1 MTPSIPIASRIL
13 GSPVHRT
20 SHADATQLVLA
31 WAAGGE
37 SRTVCLANVHMIME
51 AYDAPGFRAVLDAAD
66 LVCPDGMPLV
76 WALRRKGAPQQRRV
90 SGPYLTLALCAAARD
105 AGVPV
110 GFHGGRREVLD
121 ALVPAL
127 RTRFPGLDVT
137 YAVSPPFRPV
147 TPEEDADTVEDI
159 NRSGARI
166 LFVGLG
172 CPKQER
178 WMAEHRGRVR
188 AVMLGV
194 GAAFD
199 MHAGMLRQAPRLL
212 QRVGL
217 EWAFRLAMEPRRL
230 WRRYARHNPRFA
242 ARILI
247 ELAGER
253 RLARGGP

>member
-1 MTPSIPIASRIL
+1 MTPSASRIL
-13 GSPVHRT
+13 GSPVHPT
-20 SHADATQLVLA
+20 SHAAATELVLA
-31 WAAGGE
+31 WAGRRE
-37 SRTVCLANVHMIME
+37 SRFVCLANVHMIME
-51 AYDAPGFRAVLDAAD
+51 AHDTPAFRAVLDAAD

-76 WALRRKGAPQQRRV
+76 WALRGKGAARQRRV
-90 SGPYLTLALCAAARD
+90 SGPDLTLELCAAARD

-110 GFHGGRREVLD
+110 GFYGGRPEVLA
-121 ALVPAL
+121 ALVPEL
-127 RTRFPGLDVT
+127 HDRFPGLDVV
-137 YAVSPPFRPV
+137 YAVSPPFRQL
-147 TPEEDADTVEDI
+147 TPAEDAQTVENI

-178 WMAEHRGRVR
+178 WMAAHRGRIR

-199 MHAGMLRQAPRLL
+199 MHAGMLRQAPRVL
-212 QRVGL
+212 QRAGL

-242 ARILI
+242 ARILL
-247 ELAGER
+247 ELAQE
-253 RLARGGP
+253 RLARGRS

>member
-1 MTPSIPIASRIL
+1 
-13 GSPVHRT
+13 
-20 SHADATQLVLA
+20 
-31 WAAGGE
+31 
-37 SRTVCLANVHMIME
+37 MIME
-51 AYDAPGFRAVLDAAD
+51 AHDAPAFRAVLDAAD

-76 WALRRKGAPQQRRV
+76 WALRGKGAPEQRRV
-90 SGPYLTLALCAAARD
+90 SGPDLTLELCAAARD

-110 GFHGGRREVLD
+110 GFHGGRPEVLA
-121 ALVPAL
+121 ALVPSL
-127 RTRFPGLDVT
+127 RARFPGLDVA
-137 YAVSPPFRPV
+137 YAVSPPFRQLSPD
-147 TPEEDADTVEDI
+147 EDAQAVDDI
-159 NRSGARI
+159 NRSGASI

-178 WMAEHRGRVR
+178 WMAAHRGRVH

-212 QRVGL
+212 QRTGL

-230 WRRYARHNPRFA
+230 WRRYAQHNPRFA

-247 ELAGER
+247 ELARE
-253 RLARGGP
+253 RLARGRT

>member
-1 MTPSIPIASRIL
+1 MTPSIPVASSVL

-20 SHADATQLVLA
+20 SHAGATELVLA
-31 WAAGGE
+31 WAHRGE

-51 AYDAPGFRAVLDAAD
+51 AHDSPAFRAVLVAAD

-76 WALRRKGAPQQRRV
+76 WALRSKGAPQQRRV
-90 SGPYLTLALCAAARD
+90 SGPDLTLRLCAAAAD

-110 GFHGGRREVLD
+110 GFHGGRPEVLD

-127 RTRFPGLDVT
+127 CARFPRLDVA
-137 YAVSPPFRPV
+137 YAVSPPFRQV
-147 TPEEDADTVEDI
+147 TADEDARAVEEID
-159 NRSGARI
+159 RSGARI

-199 MHAGMLRQAPRLL
+199 MHAGMLRQAPRAL
-212 QRVGL
+212 QRAGL
-217 EWAFRLAMEPRRL
+217 EWVFRLAVEPRRL

-242 ARILI
+242 ARILLEI
-247 ELAGER
+247 AGER
-253 RLARGGP
+253 RLARGR

>member
-1 MTPSIPIASRIL
+1 MTPSIPAASRIL
-13 GSPVHRT
+13 GSPVHRI
-20 SHADATQLVLA
+20 SHGSATELVLA
-31 WAAGGE
+31 WAGRGE

-51 AYDAPGFRAVLDAAD
+51 AHDSPAFRAVLDAAD

-76 WALRRKGAPQQRRV
+76 WALRRKGASQQRRV
-90 SGPYLTLALCAAARD
+90 SGPDLTLHLCAAARH

-110 GFHGGRREVLD
+110 GFHGGRPEVLD

-127 RTRFPGLDVT
+127 RTRFPDLDVA
-137 YAVSPPFRPV
+137 YAVSPPFRQV
-147 TPEEDADTVEDI
+147 TPDEDAHTVEEI

-212 QRVGL
+212 QYAGL

-242 ARILI
+242 ARILL

-253 RLARGGP
+253 RLARGRP